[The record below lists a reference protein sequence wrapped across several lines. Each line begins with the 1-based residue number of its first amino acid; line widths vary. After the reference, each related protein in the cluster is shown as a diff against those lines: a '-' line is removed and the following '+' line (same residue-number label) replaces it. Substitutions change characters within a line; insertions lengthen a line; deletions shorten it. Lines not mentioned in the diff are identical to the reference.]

1 MSEFDHTSLTQKDIV
16 RLLQSNGAEQKKLFA
31 HAAKV
36 KEQYVGNKVFLR
48 GLIEMTNI
56 CRKNCYYC
64 GIRSGNA
71 NVKRYNLTDD
81 EVVDAAVFAWKNR
94 FGSIAIQTGE
104 VSNKRFVDR
113 VANLLKK
120 INRATNS
127 ELGIT
132 LSMGEQTEDTY
143 RKWFENGAIRYLLR
157 IETTNRELYKKLH
170 PQNKTHDFDK
180 RIESLQALRKV
191 GYQVGSGVMI
201 GLPFQTLEHLTEDV
215 LWLKGMDLDMIGM
228 GPYIEHH
235 ETPLYGYRDML
246 LPLHERLN
254 LSIKMIAIVRIMMKD
269 VNIVASTALQA
280 IDDMGR
286 SEAIMAGANVVMPNI
301 TPGLYRNDYNLYE
314 NKPLANF
321 VDGDAMGLLEKWVYQ
336 TGNTIGYGEH
346 GNPRHYYSRVRSK
359 S

>member
-1 MSEFDHTSLTQKDIV
+1 MSEFDHTNLTQNYII
-16 RLLQSNGAEQKKLFA
+16 RLLQSNGAEQKNLFA

-64 GIRSGNA
+64 GIRSGNT
-71 NVKRYNLTDD
+71 NVKRYSLTDD
-81 EVVDAAVFAWKNR
+81 EVVDAAVFAWENR

-201 GLPFQTLEHLTEDV
+201 GLPFQTLEHLAEDV

-280 IDDMGR
+280 IDDLGR

-321 VDGDAMGLLEKWVYQ
+321 VDGDAMGMLEKWVYQ
-336 TGNTIGYGEH
+336 IGNTIGYGEH
-346 GNPRHYYSRVRSK
+346 GNPRHYYNRNRS
-359 S
+359 